1 MRPLDSLKQA
11 LSVAALNQNKRNLI
25 QKIMK
30 NILKAFVIIALFVAS
45 IGVQAQTSVKIGYVD
60 FAQIVSAMPG
70 QDSINQKL
78 QAHVASLESQ
88 MKAMQTEYESKIN
101 NYQATQATM
110 SQIIKQTKEKEIL
123 DLQTRIEAFNQ
134 QAQYEI
140 QNKQMELTQP
150 LIERIQR
157 AILAVGKENG
167 FTYILNG
174 NEQIILYSEG
184 GINVL
189 PLVKK
194 KLNIK

>member
-1 MRPLDSLKQA
+1 
-11 LSVAALNQNKRNLI
+11 
-25 QKIMK
+25 MK
-30 NILKAFVIIALFVAS
+30 NILKSLVVIVLFVAS
-45 IGVQAQTSVKIGYVD
+45 MNVQAQTTAKIGHID
-60 FAQIVSAMPG
+60 FAQIVSVMPG
-70 QDSINQKL
+70 QDSINKKL
-78 QAHVASLESQ
+78 QVHVASLESQ
-88 MKAMQTEYESKIN
+88 MKAMQNEYEAKVN
-101 NYQATQATM
+101 DYQATQATM

-123 DLQTRIEAFNQ
+123 DLQQRIEAFNQ

-150 LIERIQR
+150 LIDRIQA
-157 AILAVGKENG
+157 AIKAVGKENG

-194 KLNIK
+194 KLGI